1 LSKTL
6 EPPAAGEV
14 APTPPRGRTGGLV
27 GVLRDRAKAFDL
39 AGIVLPVLLFSF
51 ALHIYNNE
59 LLLVYMMVYVVLAQ
73 SINISY
79 GFTGYLPF
87 GLFGIFG
94 VGAYAGALSTL
105 HLHVPA
111 LVGVLFGGLGG
122 VVIGLIFM
130 PLFRLRGAYFAIA
143 TLAGAEAVADIVANP
158 SLVKVTNGPYGIN
171 LAAYYSSGQFYVSAV
186 VLVGLTLVVVY
197 YLRHSRFGLSL
208 QAIRDD
214 AYSAAMAGVNVVRY
228 RSIAWL
234 LAAALAGMAGAVF
247 GWATSVFY
255 PTAVF
260 DASIS
265 VFAIVFALFGGT
277 GSLWG
282 PTVGAVVLYALYSAI
297 GISNPQFFELI
308 YGLVII
314 LLILFVPR
322 GFAGLGRS
330 LLERV
335 RGAS

>member
-1 LSKTL
+1 MSKTL
-6 EPPAAGEV
+6 ESEAAERRSNPS
-14 APTPPRGRTGGLV
+14 AARDGGPFR
-27 GVLRDRAKAFDL
+27 VLRDRAKVVDL
-39 AGIVLPVLLFSF
+39 AGIILPVLVFSF

-73 SINISY
+73 AINITY

-94 VGAYAGALSTL
+94 VGAYGGALATL

-122 VVIGLIFM
+122 VVLGLIFM

-143 TLAGAEAVADIVANP
+143 TLAGAEAVADIVSNP

-171 LAAYYSSGQFYVSAV
+171 LAAYYSSGEFYVSAV
-186 VLVGLTLVVVY
+186 VLVGLTLAVVY

-228 RSIAWL
+228 RSAAWL
-234 LAAALAGMAGAVF
+234 IAAALAGMAGAVF

-282 PTVGAVVLYALYSAI
+282 PTIGAVLLYALYSAI

-314 LLILFVPR
+314 LLVLFVPR
-322 GFAGLGRS
+322 GLAGLGRS
-330 LLERV
+330 LVQRV

>member
-1 LSKTL
+1 LSKTV
-6 EPPAAGEV
+6 EQEDGAPAPAASL
-14 APTPPRGRTGGLV
+14 GRTGGVL

-39 AGIVLPVLLFSF
+39 AGIVLPVLVFSF

-73 SINISY
+73 AINVSY

-94 VGAYAGALSTL
+94 VGAYAGALATL
-105 HLHVPA
+105 NLHVPA

-130 PLFRLRGAYFAIA
+130 PLFRLRGAYFAVA
-143 TLAGAEAVADIVANP
+143 TLAGAEAVADIVSNP

-186 VLVGLTLVVVY
+186 VLVGLTLAVVY

-228 RSIAWL
+228 RSTAWL
-234 LAAALAGMAGAVF
+234 IAAALAGMAGAVF

-260 DASIS
+260 DSSIS

-282 PTVGAVVLYALYSAI
+282 PTIGAVVLYALYSAI

-322 GFAGLGRS
+322 GLAGLGRS
-330 LLERV
+330 LIERL